1 MGWDITSSVLSTK
14 LLYFRIGF
22 VYDERMLEH
31 KCDWDNHPEQPDRIR
46 IPHER
51 CLHYGL
57 VERCSIVPVRTI
69 FLFRGLSHFVIDVV
83 HENRTCGGV

>member
-1 MGWDITSSVLSTK
+1 MELDITGSVLATK

-31 KCDWDNHPEQPDRIR
+31 KCDWDNHPEQPDRIS

-57 VERCSIVPVRTI
+57 VERCSIVPVRAM
-69 FLFRGLSHFVIDVV
+69 FLFRTLPHIVIDEAN
-83 HENRTCGGV
+83 ENKGCSGV